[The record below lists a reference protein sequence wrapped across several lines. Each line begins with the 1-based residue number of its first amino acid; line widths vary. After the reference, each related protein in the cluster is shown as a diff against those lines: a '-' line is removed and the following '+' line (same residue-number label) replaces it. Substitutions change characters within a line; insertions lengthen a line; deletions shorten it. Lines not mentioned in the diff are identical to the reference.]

1 MPTLLSQK
9 QLENFAKQWTET
21 LKRNLINKK
30 KVASGNLVKSLD
42 YRVSKVMNEPF
53 IEIISN
59 EYLQWVDKGRRPG
72 KYPPIRPLANWAR
85 IKGID
90 AKAVFPIARN
100 IFKFGIKPTN
110 VIQATDR
117 QMERQIDSSLAQ
129 SIADN
134 MEVYVANTY
143 INVVFDRKG
152 QPWDAN
158 SPQGQFIMNM
168 RKAWDLNL

>member
-1 MPTLLSQK
+1 MDLLSQK
-9 QLENFAKQWTET
+9 QTEDFAKQWVEA
-21 LKRNLINKK
+21 LKQNLIKK
-30 KVASGNLVKSLD
+30 GKLASGNLVRSLD
-42 YRVSKVMNEPF
+42 YRVSEVVNGPF

-59 EYLQWVDKGRRPG
+59 EYLQWVDQGRRPG
-72 KYPPIRPLANWAR
+72 KYPPIRPIANWAR

-90 AKAVFPIARN
+90 QKAVFPIARK

-117 QMERQIDSSLAQ
+117 QMSRQVDSALAQ

-134 MEVYVANTY
+134 METYVGYTF
-143 INVVFDRKG
+143 INVVFDKKG
-152 QPWDAN
+152 KTWDAN

>member
-1 MPTLLSQK
+1 MDQLLSDK
-9 QLENFAKQWTET
+9 QLENFASQYVDVLKQ
-21 LKRNLINKK
+21 NLIKK
-30 KVASGNLVKSLD
+30 GKVASGNLVKSLD
-42 YRVSKVMNEPF
+42 YRVSKVMNEPI

-72 KYPPIRPLANWAR
+72 KYPPIKPIANWAR

-110 VIQATDR
+110 VIQTTDR
-117 QMERQIDSSLAQ
+117 QMLRQVDSALAQ
-129 SIADN
+129 EIADN
-134 MEVYVANTY
+134 MEIYVANTY

-152 QPWDAN
+152 KAWNAN
-158 SPQGQFIMNM
+158 SPQGQFIMNI

>member
-1 MPTLLSQK
+1 MDELLSQK
-9 QLENFAKQWTET
+9 QVENFAKQYVDV
-21 LKRNLINKK
+21 LKDNLIKK
-30 KVASGNLVKSLD
+30 GKLASGNLVRSLD
-42 YRVSKVMNEPF
+42 YRVSQVMNGPF

-72 KYPPIRPLANWAR
+72 KYPPIKAISNWAR

-90 AKAVFPIARN
+90 QKAVFPIARK

-117 QMERQIDSSLAQ
+117 QMARQVDSSLGK
-129 SIADN
+129 SIAEN
-134 MEVYVANTY
+134 METYVGYTF
-143 INVVFDRKG
+143 INVVFDSKG
-152 QPWDAN
+152 KTWDAN

-168 RKAWDLNL
+168 RKAWNLDL